1 MQTADREIT
10 RFVTALA
17 GVSALLVALSIP
29 AIYSYASYGALKAE
43 LATTLALKRVLVERV
58 VAQVPEMWSY
68 QIPRLEEA
76 LERHVIAHAQSHI
89 HLLDL
94 KGELVVESGEQPEW
108 PVITMATGVYEYG
121 EQVATLAI
129 RRSYL
134 NLVLQTLM
142 VSGGGLLFAGLV
154 FFLLKALPLRV
165 LKRTYRELS
174 QEKERAEVI
183 LYSIGDGVISAD
195 AQERVERMNAAAEE
209 LTGWSIDE
217 ARNRTVSEVFHLVDE
232 KTDESVSDPLQM
244 AMAQREPVSVSG
256 LISLRRRDGSI
267 VPIEHNA
274 APVVVED
281 GMVAGGVLVFRDV
294 TEAREMSRQLTW
306 QARHDALTGLLNRVE
321 FERRVSDALQNY
333 RNTGRSFVVLYLDL
347 DRFKQVNDSAGHHA
361 GDELLRQVS
370 DLIDAQLRGSDLL
383 ARLGGDEFGVLLFGC
398 PLERARQIAN
408 EMLSAVL
415 NYRLAWEEKLFTV
428 GVSIGVVEMGP
439 EFSDT
444 DDLITAADSA
454 CYAAKEA
461 GRNRVA
467 LFEANDETIQ
477 LRRQETNWTQ
487 QIILAMAENR
497 LRVYFQ
503 ESQAAVVSSQIAGR
517 HIEVLLRMIDG
528 NGRVVLP
535 GSFMPAAE
543 RHDLMP
549 RIDMWVIEATFA
561 RHHEIMAR
569 FGDDAIA
576 SINLSGA
583 ALSDPRLPEQ
593 IRSLARQYGVRPDN
607 VCFEIAETDVLNRLR
622 IASEFMV
629 GLRADGYRFALDDF
643 GGGIGAFSYLR
654 NLPVDSVKID
664 GAYVRDAAASQISQ
678 VMVSAI
684 NDIGHVMGVR
694 TIAKSVDSERILT
707 KVRDMGV
714 DFVQGYLLHEPEPLV
729 PLLLK
734 PPV

>member
-108 PVITMATGVYEYG
+108 PVIAMATGVYEYG